1 MNPGEVVAILRR
13 GDPDVLMAS
22 GRVIEFDAD
31 NNRVHVKIETHYAAP
46 VFSSN
51 HVLFEGLE
59 NRDDTTDWVQ
69 LRLIPGTQSTYEM
82 QISPAFRIG
91 SGTSDESKQNV
102 DTTAQF
108 ALF

>member
-13 GDPDVLMAS
+13 GDPDVLIAS

-31 NNRVHVKIETHYAAP
+31 NNRVHIKIETHYVAP

-51 HVLFEGLE
+51 HVWFEGLE
-59 NRDDTTDWVQ
+59 NRDDTTDWVE
-69 LRLIPGTQSTYEM
+69 LRLFPGTQNSYELRLY
-82 QISPAFRIG
+82 PTFRIG

-102 DTTAQF
+102 DTTAQST
-108 ALF
+108 LF